1 MPVPNS
7 ALSKRACDA
16 CRQRKVKCDA
26 TQPCANC
33 SISNLDCTFKVIPRK
48 RGPKTPRAKAQDPP
62 PNRQRTSRSP
72 QTRSGDNGRPQV
84 TSTTHCE
91 PVGTATSV
99 YSMIDSATPPSR
111 IRGELF
117 SAIFELLPSPTIRQV
132 VDECIS
138 LYVLHMFPVCPIC
151 HVPTLR
157 TMAAAYF
164 PVPGSASYVDDTV
177 LDEGAEKERVA
188 AMRPFTLLTALC
200 AAVASIYPDSIL
212 AYRDLVA
219 TPFLQASRRIMKV
232 YEDYDTQYPDS
243 SSLAIRLFQ
252 SAALQ
257 HSAGKTPLAWHVLS
271 QGGLLA
277 QHLRLH
283 DEHVLSKYDPLE
295 STLLRNNFWMLYVC
309 DKAAISLANR
319 HVTLHEPL
327 FDSTMTIKESDQT
340 RVPLLDPSMRN
351 VPDSFEDT
359 LMVGFHLIQRCWAS
373 TGRLLL
379 AVRSKRQNTTLT
391 SSMAETTSAT
401 EKDVL
406 TSMYIEVMSLLDDLP
421 PWLNSP
427 DTVDLDAQYDVAFQ
441 RSCFWTQKS
450 RLIAMFHGV
459 RIMVL
464 RQCIEHG
471 LMSLI
476 GLNDDPLTL
485 AMEQINIARDVVHSL
500 TSVPFQYIQTNGE
513 PGIELM
519 RVVGSI
525 LLELSQN
532 VENDVVRGRASSLLS
547 SLLDIL
553 ARLDS
558 KASEELLS
566 QQT

>member
-1 MPVPNS
+1 
-7 ALSKRACDA
+7 
-16 CRQRKVKCDA
+16 
-26 TQPCANC
+26 
-33 SISNLDCTFKVIPRK
+33 
-48 RGPKTPRAKAQDPP
+48 
-62 PNRQRTSRSP
+62 
-72 QTRSGDNGRPQV
+72 
-84 TSTTHCE
+84 
-91 PVGTATSV
+91 
-99 YSMIDSATPPSR
+99 
-111 IRGELF
+111 
-117 SAIFELLPSPTIRQV
+117 
-132 VDECIS
+132 
-138 LYVLHMFPVCPIC
+138 
-151 HVPTLR
+151 
-157 TMAAAYF
+157 MAAAYF
-164 PVPGSASYVDDTV
+164 PVHGSASYVDDTV
-177 LDEGAEKERVA
+177 FDEGADKERIA

-219 TPFLQASRRIMKV
+219 TPFLQASRRMIKV

-283 DEHVLSKYDPLE
+283 DEHVLSKCDPLE
-295 STLLRNNFWMLYVC
+295 STLLRNNFWMLYVF
-309 DKAAISLANR
+309 DKAAISLASR

-327 FDSTMTIKESDQT
+327 FDSTMTIQESDPA
-340 RVPLLDPSMRN
+340 RVPLLDPRMRN
-351 VPDSFEDT
+351 VPVSFEDT
-359 LMVGFHLIQRCWAS
+359 LMAGFHLIQRCWAS
-373 TGRLLL
+373 AGRLLL
-379 AVRSKRQNTTLT
+379 AIRSERQNTTLN
-391 SSMAETTSAT
+391 SSTAETTSDT
-401 EKDVL
+401 EKEAM
-406 TSMYIEVMSLLDDLP
+406 TNMYIEVMSLLDDLP

-441 RSCFWTQKS
+441 RCSFWTQKS
-450 RLIAMFHGV
+450 RLVAMFHSV
-459 RIMVL
+459 RIIIL

-471 LMSLI
+471 LVSLI

-485 AMEQINIARDVVHSL
+485 AMKQINIAGDVVHSL
-500 TSVPFQYIQTNGE
+500 KSVPFQYIQTNGE
-513 PGIELM
+513 LGIELM

-532 VENDVVRGRASSLLS
+532 VGNDVVRGRASSLLS

>member
-1 MPVPNS
+1 
-7 ALSKRACDA
+7 
-16 CRQRKVKCDA
+16 
-26 TQPCANC
+26 
-33 SISNLDCTFKVIPRK
+33 
-48 RGPKTPRAKAQDPP
+48 
-62 PNRQRTSRSP
+62 
-72 QTRSGDNGRPQV
+72 
-84 TSTTHCE
+84 
-91 PVGTATSV
+91 
-99 YSMIDSATPPSR
+99 
-111 IRGELF
+111 
-117 SAIFELLPSPTIRQV
+117 
-132 VDECIS
+132 
-138 LYVLHMFPVCPIC
+138 
-151 HVPTLR
+151 
-157 TMAAAYF
+157 
-164 PVPGSASYVDDTV
+164 
-177 LDEGAEKERVA
+177 
-188 AMRPFTLLTALC
+188 
-200 AAVASIYPDSIL
+200 
-212 AYRDLVA
+212 
-219 TPFLQASRRIMKV
+219 
-232 YEDYDTQYPDS
+232 
-243 SSLAIRLFQ
+243 
-252 SAALQ
+252 
-257 HSAGKTPLAWHVLS
+257 
-271 QGGLLA
+271 
-277 QHLRLH
+277 
-283 DEHVLSKYDPLE
+283 
-295 STLLRNNFWMLYVC
+295 
-309 DKAAISLANR
+309 
-319 HVTLHEPL
+319 
-327 FDSTMTIKESDQT
+327 
-340 RVPLLDPSMRN
+340 
-351 VPDSFEDT
+351 
-359 LMVGFHLIQRCWAS
+359 
-373 TGRLLL
+373 
-379 AVRSKRQNTTLT
+379 
-391 SSMAETTSAT
+391 MAETTSAT

>member
-1 MPVPNS
+1 
-7 ALSKRACDA
+7 
-16 CRQRKVKCDA
+16 
-26 TQPCANC
+26 
-33 SISNLDCTFKVIPRK
+33 
-48 RGPKTPRAKAQDPP
+48 
-62 PNRQRTSRSP
+62 
-72 QTRSGDNGRPQV
+72 
-84 TSTTHCE
+84 
-91 PVGTATSV
+91 
-99 YSMIDSATPPSR
+99 MIDSATPPSR
-111 IRGELF
+111 IRGDLF
-117 SAIFELLPSPTIRQV
+117 SAIFEILPSTTTRQV

-157 TMAAAYF
+157 AMAAAYF
-164 PVPGSASYVDDTV
+164 PVPGSASYVDDIV
-177 LDEGAEKERVA
+177 FDEGADKERVA

-200 AAVASIYPDSIL
+200 ATVASIYPDSIL

-219 TPFLQASRRIMKV
+219 TPFLQASRRMIKV

-277 QHLRLH
+277 QHLQLH
-283 DEHVLSKYDPLE
+283 DEHVLSKCDPLE

-309 DKAAISLANR
+309 DKAAISLENR
-319 HVTLHEPL
+319 HVTLHELL
-327 FDSTMTIKESDQT
+327 FDSPMTIQESDPA
-340 RVPLLDPSMRN
+340 RVPLLDPRMRN

-359 LMVGFHLIQRCWAS
+359 LMAGFHLIQRCWAS

-379 AVRSKRQNTTLT
+379 AIRSKRQNTTLN
-391 SSMAETTSAT
+391 SSTAETTSDT
-401 EKDVL
+401 EKEAM
-406 TSMYIEVMSLLDDLP
+406 TNMYIEVMSLLDDLP

-427 DTVDLDAQYDVAFQ
+427 DTVDLDAQYDIAFQ

-450 RLIAMFHGV
+450 RLVAIFHGV

-500 TSVPFQYIQTNGE
+500 RSVPFQYIQTNGE
-513 PGIELM
+513 PGVSVLQCQ
-519 RVVGSI
+519 
-525 LLELSQN
+525 SQAY
-532 VENDVVRGRASSLLS
+532 DKL
-547 SLLDIL
+547 
-553 ARLDS
+553 
-558 KASEELLS
+558 
-566 QQT
+566 T